1 MPAMEI
7 SIGIVPGPDAVGL
20 ARLAEELGYRRA
32 WLYDSA
38 ALYEDIWIN
47 IANIV
52 GATDRIDV
60 GTAVLVPNLRHVM
73 TTASAI
79 ATIERMAPGRLMC
92 GFGTG
97 FTARMVLGKKAL
109 SWATTR
115 RYMEALHTLLQ
126 GGVAEVDGERI
137 QMIHRPSLAVT
148 RPIDVPLLLSAMGPK
163 GLGITSEL
171 IASGVCAGLIDVAGV
186 EGAYGHHAQMVNG
199 SVLDDGESAGSARAR
214 AAIGPWYVVGYHG
227 FWEAM
232 PDGVAMMPGGAEW
245 LADVEATRPVGE
257 RHLTVHEGH
266 VTEVVGRDVAVLD
279 LADEAT
285 LSGVG
290 WTGTAAQLRD
300 RIDHARSSGVTEIL
314 YTPAGPDVAREM
326 RAFASAAI
334 G

>member
-1 MPAMEI
+1 MEI
-7 SIGIVPGPDAVGL
+7 SIGITPGPDAVRL
-20 ARLAEELGYRRA
+20 AQLAEELGYRRA

-47 IANIV
+47 IANILN
-52 GATDRIDV
+52 ATSNLDV

-109 SWATTR
+109 SWSSTR
-115 RYMEALHTLLQ
+115 AYIEALHTLLQ
-126 GGVAEVDGERI
+126 GGVADVEGERV
-137 QMIHRPSLAVT
+137 QMIHRPGLTAS

-163 GLGITSEL
+163 GLEITSEL
-171 IASGVCAGLIDVAGV
+171 ISDGTCTGLIGVQPV
-186 EGAYGHHAQMVNG
+186 EGPWGHQVLMVSG
-199 SVLDDGESAGSARAR
+199 SVLDHGESASSARAR

-227 FWEAM
+227 FWEAF
-232 PDGVAMMPGGAEW
+232 PEGVASMPGGAEW
-245 LADVEATRPVGE
+245 LADVEASRPEGE

-266 VTEVVGRDVAVLD
+266 VTEVFGRDQVVLD

-285 LSGVG
+285 LASVG
-290 WTGTAAQLRD
+290 WTGDPDSVRERLQ
-300 RIDHARSSGVTEIL
+300 HAESNGVREVL
-314 YTPAGPDVAREM
+314 YTPAGPDVEREM
-326 RAFASAAI
+326 RAFASATRI
-334 G
+334 